1 MNIHSFLLTN
11 NINIII
17 LVARTI
23 LGGFMARKIKGGDFL
38 MTPVLTDK
46 IMIPEYFTDEQKM
59 YYRTARGF
67 IEKEVLPVMDRLQAK
82 EDGLMAKM
90 LKKAGEQGLL
100 MADIPEKYDGME
112 LDKVTSMILTEGS
125 SLDSSFSVSLGAHT
139 GIGSLPIVFFGNE
152 QQKQKYLPKSATGEW
167 LFAYALTEPDS
178 GSDALAAKTK
188 AILSEDGKHYILNGV
203 KQFITNAGFADVFV
217 VFAKVD
223 GEKFTGFIVET
234 TYEGVSTGAEEHKLG
249 IVGSSTRQLILEDCK
264 VPVENVLGVIGKGH
278 KIAFNILNFGRFKL
292 GAATVSGS
300 KAMIQLSVEYAKSR
314 KQFKKYLHEFGMMKE
329 KIANMYLKAYISET
343 MSYRVAGMMDD
354 EIKKIDKNDPDYT
367 NKFMKA
373 IEEYSIE
380 DSIMKIIGSENY
392 EYAVDET
399 MQIHG
404 GNGYINEY
412 QIERYYRDSRINRI
426 FEGTNEIN
434 RLLIPGVLLKRA
446 MKNEIPLLSHGQI
459 ISKMIKE
466 KSYPE
471 IDENNV
477 LGKEIAAL
485 ERAKII
491 ALIGVQEAVMK
502 YQMKLIDEQEL
513 LRLNADIV
521 TEIFVMDSVIARA
534 SQVNSEN
541 LKYKDFHIKSAQL
554 IVNEGVEIVLNN
566 TLEMLRGIVKEEK
579 YPKKEALLRSIY
591 YRPFLRNIKLKRE
604 ICDTLVEKEKYFLTE
619 IN

>member
-1 MNIHSFLLTN
+1 
-11 NINIII
+11 
-17 LVARTI
+17 
-23 LGGFMARKIKGGDFL
+23 MARKIKGGDFL

-46 IMIPEYFTDEQKM
+46 IMIPEYFTDEQKL
-59 YYRTARGF
+59 YYKTARGF
-67 IEKEVLPVMDRLQAK
+67 LEKEVLPLMDRIQKK
-82 EDGLMAKM
+82 EEGLMPSL

-100 MADIPEKYDGME
+100 MADIPEKYDGLE

-139 GIGSLPIVFFGNE
+139 GIGTLPIVFFGNE
-152 QQKQKYLPKSATGEW
+152 QQKAKYLPKSSTGEW

-178 GSDALAAKTK
+178 GSDALGAKTK
-188 AILSEDGKHYILNGV
+188 AVLSEDGKYYTLNGV
-203 KQFITNAGFADVFV
+203 KQYITNAGFADVFV

-223 GEKFTGFIVET
+223 GEKFTGFIVEKE
-234 TYEGVSTGAEEHKLG
+234 YEGVSTGLEEHKMG
-249 IVGSSTRQLILEDCK
+249 INGSSTRQLILEDCK
-264 VPVENVLGVIGKGH
+264 VPVENVLGIIGKGH

-300 KAMIQLSVEYAKSR
+300 KAMVQLSVQYAKSR
-314 KQFKKYLHEFGMMKE
+314 KQFKKFLYEFSLIQE
-329 KIANMYLKAYISET
+329 KITNMYLKAYVSET

-354 EIKKIDKNDPDYT
+354 AIHEIDKKDPDYA
-367 NKFMKA
+367 NKFMKE

-380 DSIMKIIGSENY
+380 DSIMKIIGSEYYDN
-392 EYAVDET
+392 AVDET

-404 GNGYINEY
+404 GNGYIEDY
-412 QIERYYRDSRINRI
+412 QIERFYRDSRINRI

-446 MKNEIPLLSHGQI
+446 MKNEIPLLSHGQKI
-459 ISKMIKE
+459 AQMIKDS
-466 KSYPE
+466 SYPQV
-471 IDENNV
+471 DENHI

-513 LRLNADIV
+513 LSLNADIV
-521 TEIFVMDSVIARA
+521 SEIFVMDSVIARA
-534 SQVNSEN
+534 SQVHTEN
-541 LKYKDFHIKSAQL
+541 LKYSDFHVKTAQL
-554 IVNEGVEIVLNN
+554 IVNEGVKKVLDN
-566 TLEMLRGIVKEEK
+566 TLEMLRAFVKEEK
-579 YPKKEALLRSIY
+579 ISKKEALLNSIY
-591 YRPFLRNIKLKRE
+591 YRPFLRNIELKRE
-604 ICDTLVEKEKYFLTE
+604 ICATLIEKEKYFLTE

>member
-1 MNIHSFLLTN
+1 
-11 NINIII
+11 
-17 LVARTI
+17 
-23 LGGFMARKIKGGDFL
+23 MARKIKGGDFL

-59 YYRTARGF
+59 YYRTARAF
-67 IEKEVLPVMDRLQAK
+67 VEKEVFPIMDRLQAK
-82 EDGLMAKM
+82 EDGLMASL

-100 MADIPEKYDGME
+100 MADIPEKYDGLE

-125 SLDSSFSVSLGAHT
+125 SLDASFSVSLGAHT

-152 QQKQKYLPKSATGEW
+152 QQKKKYLPKSATGEW

-188 AILSEDGKHYILNGV
+188 AVLSEDGKYYVLNGV
-203 KQFITNAGFADVFV
+203 KQFITNAGFADVFI

-223 GEKFTGFIVET
+223 GGKFTGFIIEKN
-234 TYEGVSTGAEEHKLG
+234 YDGVSTGAEEHKLG
-249 IVGSSTRQLILEDCK
+249 IIGSSTRQLILEDCK
-264 VPVENVLGVIGKGH
+264 VPVENVLGIIGKGH

-300 KAMIQLSVEYAKSR
+300 KAMVRLSIEYAKSR
-314 KQFKKYLHEFGMMKE
+314 KQFKKYFDEFGMIKE
-329 KIANMYLKAYISET
+329 KIANMYLDTYASET
-343 MSYRVAGMMDD
+343 MSYRVAGMMD
-354 EIKKIDKNDPDYT
+354 EAIHEIDKKDPNYT

-373 IEEYSIE
+373 IEEYSLE
-380 DSIMKIIGSENY
+380 DSIMKIIGSEY
-392 EYAVDET
+392 YDDAVNET

-446 MKNEIPLLSHGQI
+446 MKNEIPLLSHGQK

-471 IDENNV
+471 IDENHI

-502 YQMKLIDEQEL
+502 YQMKLIHEQEL
-513 LRLNADIV
+513 LKLNADIV
-521 TEIFVMDSVIARA
+521 IEIFMMDSVIARA
-534 SQVNSEN
+534 SQVYSEN
-541 LKYKDFHIKSAQL
+541 MKYSDIHIKSAQL
-554 IVNEGVEIVLNN
+554 IVNEGVEKVLNN
-566 TLEMLRGIVKEEK
+566 TLDMLRAIVKEEK

-591 YRPFLRNIKLKRE
+591 YRPFLRNIKIKRE
-604 ICDTLVEKEKYFLTE
+604 ICDTLIEKEKYFLTE

>member
-1 MNIHSFLLTN
+1 
-11 NINIII
+11 
-17 LVARTI
+17 
-23 LGGFMARKIKGGDFL
+23 MARKIKGGDFL

>member
-1 MNIHSFLLTN
+1 
-11 NINIII
+11 
-17 LVARTI
+17 
-23 LGGFMARKIKGGDFL
+23 MARKIKGGDFL

-46 IMIPEYFTDEQKM
+46 IMIPEYFNDEQKM

-67 IEKEVLPVMDRLQAK
+67 LETEVLPVMDRIQAK
-82 EDGLMAKM
+82 EDGLMASL

-125 SLDSSFSVSLGAHT
+125 SLDASFSVSLGAHT
-139 GIGSLPIVFFGNE
+139 GIGSLPIVFFGNDE
-152 QQKQKYLPKSATGEW
+152 QKKKYLPKSATGEW

-188 AILSEDGKHYILNGV
+188 AVLSEDGKYYILNGV

-223 GEKFTGFIVET
+223 GEKFTGFIVEKS
-234 TYEGVSTGAEEHKLG
+234 YEGVSTGAEEHKLG
-249 IVGSSTRQLILEDCK
+249 IIGSSTRQLILEDCK
-264 VPVENVLGVIGKGH
+264 VPVENVLGIIGKGH

-300 KAMIQLSVEYAKSR
+300 KAMVRLSVEYAKSR
-314 KQFKKYLHEFGMMKE
+314 KQFKKFLHEFGMIKE
-329 KIANMYLKAYISET
+329 KIANMYLDTYASET
-343 MSYRVAGMMDD
+343 MSYRVAGMMD
-354 EIKKIDKNDPDYT
+354 EAIHEIDKNDPDYT

-380 DSIMKIIGSENY
+380 DSIMKIIGSEYYDN
-392 EYAVDET
+392 AVDET

-412 QIERYYRDSRINRI
+412 EIERFYRDSRINRI

-446 MKNEIPLLSHGQI
+446 MKNEIPLLSYGQKI
-459 ISKMIKE
+459 TKMIKE

-471 IDENNV
+471 IDENHV

-513 LRLNADIV
+513 LRLNADVVI
-521 TEIFVMDSVIARA
+521 EIFIMDSVIARA
-534 SQVNSEN
+534 SQIHSEN
-541 LKYKDFHIKSAQL
+541 LKYSDFHIKSAQL
-554 IVNEGVEIVLNN
+554 IVNEGVEKVLNN
-566 TLEMLRGIVKEEK
+566 TLEMLRAIVKEEK
-579 YPKKEALLRSIY
+579 FPKKEALLRSIY

-604 ICDTLVEKEKYFLTE
+604 LCNTLIEKEKYFLTE

>member
-1 MNIHSFLLTN
+1 
-11 NINIII
+11 
-17 LVARTI
+17 
-23 LGGFMARKIKGGDFL
+23 MARKIKGGDFL

-46 IMIPEYFTDEQKM
+46 IMIPEYFNDEQKM

-67 IEKEVLPVMDRLQAK
+67 TEKEVLPVMDRLQSK
-82 EDGLMAKM
+82 EEGLMATV

-100 MADIPEKYDGME
+100 MADIPEKYDGLE

-125 SLDSSFSVSLGAHT
+125 SLDASFSVSLGAHT

-152 QQKQKYLPKSATGEW
+152 EQKEKYLPKSATGEW

-178 GSDALAAKTK
+178 GSDALSAKTK
-188 AILSEDGKHYILNGV
+188 AILSEDGKHYVLNGV
-203 KQFITNAGFADVFV
+203 KQFITNAGFADVFI

-223 GEKFTGFIVET
+223 GEKFTGFIVDKT
-234 TYEGVSTGAEEHKLG
+234 FKGVSTGAEEHKLG
-249 IVGSSTRQLILEDCK
+249 ILGSSTRQLILEDCE

-300 KAMIQLSVEYAKSR
+300 KAMVRLSLEYAKSR
-314 KQFKKYLHEFGMMKE
+314 KQFKKFLYEFGIIKE
-329 KIANMYLKAYISET
+329 KIANMYLDTYVSET

-354 EIKKIDKNDPDYT
+354 AIHEIDKNDPDYS

-380 DSIMKIIGSENY
+380 DSIMKIIGSENFAT
-392 EYAVDET
+392 AVDET

-412 QIERYYRDSRINRI
+412 EIERYYRDNRINRI

-446 MKNEIPLLSHGQI
+446 MKNEIPLLSHGQK

-471 IDENNV
+471 IDENHI
-477 LGKEIAAL
+477 LGKEISAL

-502 YQMKLIDEQEL
+502 YQMKLIDEQEI
-513 LRLNADIV
+513 LRLNADV
-521 TEIFVMDSVIARA
+521 VNQIFIMDSVIARA
-534 SQVNSEN
+534 NQVHSEN
-541 LKYKDFHIKSAQL
+541 MKHSDFHIKSAQL
-554 IVNEGVEIVLNN
+554 IVNEGVKKVLDN
-566 TLEMLRGIVKEEK
+566 TLEMLRAFVKEEK
-579 YPKKEALLRSIY
+579 LPKKENLLNSIY

-604 ICDTLVEKEKYFLTE
+604 MADTLIEKEKFFLTE

>member
-1 MNIHSFLLTN
+1 
-11 NINIII
+11 
-17 LVARTI
+17 
-23 LGGFMARKIKGGDFL
+23 

-67 IEKEVLPVMDRLQAK
+67 VENEVFPIMDRLQAK
-82 EDGLMAKM
+82 EDGLMASI

-100 MADIPEKYDGME
+100 MADIPEKYDGLE

-139 GIGSLPIVFFGNE
+139 GIGSLPIVFFGNDE
-152 QQKQKYLPKSATGEW
+152 QKKKYLPKSATGEW

-188 AILSEDGKHYILNGV
+188 AVLSEDGKYYILNGV
-203 KQFITNAGFADVFV
+203 KQFITNAGFADIFI

-223 GEKFTGFIVET
+223 GEKFTGFIVEK
-234 TYEGVSTGAEEHKLG
+234 TYDGVSTGAEEHKLG
-249 IVGSSTRQLILEDCK
+249 IIGSSTRQLILEDCK

-314 KQFKKYLHEFGMMKE
+314 KQFKKYLHEFGMIKE
-329 KIANMYLKAYISET
+329 KITNMYLKTYTSET
-343 MSYRVAGMMDD
+343 MSYRVAGMMDE
-354 EIKKIDKNDPDYT
+354 EIHKIDKKDPDYT

-380 DSIMKIIGSENY
+380 DSIMKIIGSEY
-392 EYAVDET
+392 YDDAVNET

-446 MKNEIPLLSHGQI
+446 MKNEIPLLSYGQEI
-459 ISKMIKE
+459 TKMIKA

-471 IDENNV
+471 IDENNI
-477 LGKEIAAL
+477 LGKEISAL

-513 LRLNADIV
+513 LKLNADVV

-534 SQVNSEN
+534 FQVHNEN
-541 LKYKDFHIKSAQL
+541 LKYSDFHIKTAQL
-554 IVNEGVEIVLNN
+554 IVNEGVEKVLNN
-566 TLEMLRGIVKEEK
+566 TLEMLRAMVKEEK

-604 ICDTLVEKEKYFLTE
+604 ICDTLIDKEKYFLTE